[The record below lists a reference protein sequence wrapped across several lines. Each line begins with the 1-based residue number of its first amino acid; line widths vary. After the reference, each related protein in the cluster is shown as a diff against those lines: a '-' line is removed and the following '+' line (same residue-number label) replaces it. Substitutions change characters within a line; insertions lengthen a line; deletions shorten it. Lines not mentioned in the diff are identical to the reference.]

1 MGKMEIVE
9 RDERTEAIENAS
21 YKLGYQI
28 LAYGILVDIMLRA
41 FRFAEAPWDLFALV
55 IFAGLVLTVYQWR
68 SRILTSRWVK
78 LATLAFAIALAVGV
92 VLVALRVP
100 LP

>member
-1 MGKMEIVE
+1 MDKMQTFEH
-9 RDERTEAIENAS
+9 DERTEVVENAS

-41 FRFAEAPWDLFALV
+41 FRFKETDWDLFALV
-55 IFAGLVLTVYQWR
+55 ILAGVVMSVYQWR
-68 SRILTSRWVK
+68 RNTLTGRWAK